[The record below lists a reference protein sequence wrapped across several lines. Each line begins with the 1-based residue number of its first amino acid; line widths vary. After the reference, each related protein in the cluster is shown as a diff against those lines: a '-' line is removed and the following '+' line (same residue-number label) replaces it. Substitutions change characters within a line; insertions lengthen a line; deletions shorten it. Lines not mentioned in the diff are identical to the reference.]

1 MLKLI
6 LLMSMVLITPL
17 SAQQGTIPAS
27 LPSISIG
34 SRGEVKVTPDRA
46 TLRISVQ
53 TKAPTAAAAA
63 TQNATR
69 QKAVIDALRA
79 MGIPSDKISTTGYNV
94 MPEHRYEQNRE
105 PVILGYTVVN
115 TVSVEVTDLAMIGRI
130 IDTSISRGANM
141 ISSLSFYAA
150 NTEAAR
156 REAIA
161 MAIRSARLDADAAAR
176 AAGGSVGG
184 LLEVSV
190 GAYFPPPRPYDMAA
204 QVQLRSTVAAD
215 TPIQPGDQTLMVNV
229 STRWSFI
236 GGRN

>member
-1 MLKLI
+1 MKKLI
-6 LLMSMVLITPL
+6 FVLSTVAFAPL
-17 SAQQGTIPAS
+17 SAQQDALMAPV
-27 LPSISIG
+27 PSISIG

-46 TLRISVQ
+46 TIQISVQ

-69 QKAVIDALRA
+69 QKAVIDAIRGL
-79 MGIPSDKISTTGYNV
+79 GIPADKISTTGYNV

-105 PVILGYTVVN
+105 PVIIGYTVVN
-115 TVSVEVTDLAMIGRI
+115 TVSVEVTDLTLVGRI

-150 NTEAAR
+150 NTGAAR

-161 MAIRSARLDADAAAR
+161 MAIQSARLDADAAAR

-190 GAYFPPPRPYDMAA
+190 GAYFPPTRPYEMAA
-204 QVQLRSTVAAD
+204 QARMTSAVAAD
-215 TPIQPGDQTLMVNV
+215 TPIQPGDQTLTVNV

>member
-1 MLKLI
+1 MKKLVF
-6 LLMSMVLITPL
+6 LLSTVAFAPL
-17 SAQQGTIPAS
+17 SAQQDAIIAS
-27 LPSISIG
+27 VPSISIG

-46 TLRISVQ
+46 TIQISVQ
-53 TKAPTAAAAA
+53 TKAPTAAVAAA
-63 TQNATR
+63 QNATR

-79 MGIPSDKISTTGYNV
+79 MGIPADKISTTGYNV

-105 PVILGYTVVN
+105 PVIIGYTVVN
-115 TVSVEVTDLAMIGRI
+115 TVSVEVTDLTMVGRI
-130 IDTSISRGANM
+130 IDTSISKGANM

-161 MAIRSARLDADAAAR
+161 MAIRTARLDADAAAR

-190 GAYFPPPRPYDMAA
+190 GAYFPPPRPYDVMAQA
-204 QVQLRSTVAAD
+204 RVAAVAAD
-215 TPIQPGDQTLMVNV
+215 TPIQPGDQTLTVNV
-229 STRWSFI
+229 STRWSFV
-236 GGRN
+236 GGQ